1 VHKHKLSLVILL
13 LVLSGCDWFSTGPSW
28 VVKRL
33 MAAAQQGDVDEM
45 VSLWSRRAVQEQ
57 GENQIRKAAQG
68 FAETNRQA
76 RATGEKLEVANVR
89 ETIQGDRA
97 RVFFF
102 YRDTKGTDSV
112 AMGFALLK
120 ENGKWKIYRGLDRGD
135 EGKPFDSSFAERSAP
150 GPSTNESSPTR

>member
-1 VHKHKLSLVILL
+1 VKKHKLSLVILV
-13 LVLSGCDWFSTGPSW
+13 LVFSGCDWFSSGPSW

-33 MAAAQQGDVDEM
+33 MAAAQQGDVEEM
-45 VSLWSRRAVQEQ
+45 VSLWARKAIQEQ
-57 GENQIRKAAQG
+57 GEIQLRKAAQG

-76 RATGEKLEVANVR
+76 RAAGEKLEVANVR

-102 YRDTKGTDSV
+102 YRDKKGTDSV

-120 ENGKWKIYRGLDRGD
+120 ENGKWKIYRGLDRSEED
-135 EGKPFDSSFAERSAP
+135 KPFESSFAEKSAP
-150 GPSTNESSPTR
+150 GP